1 MTVNPKRPTARHSV
15 LSAAVV
21 AGVVHGTLPL
31 VGGAAP
37 LSAGLRGAKGPL
49 DAAGSLAQ
57 AVQRDGLT
65 VQVAGFPG
73 QGQCLREMVGALA
86 DPVAGPPIIQKV
98 GYGYLV
104 QACGAVALA
113 VVLSLMGLAPKRSA
127 G

>member
-1 MTVNPKRPTARHSV
+1 MNQQPTILA
-15 LSAAVV
+15 LWGAAI
-21 AGVVHGTLPL
+21 GLGL
-31 VGGAAP
+31 VGYWVARFRRVLILPVLGAIVY
-37 LSAGLRGAKGPL
+37 
-49 DAAGSLAQ
+49 LAWT
-57 AVQRDGLT
+57 RL
-65 VQVAGFPG
+65 
-73 QGQCLREMVGALA
+73 GALA